1 MWSSCSRL
9 LPANVRDPMKGA
21 KGAAR
26 TANSRKKPIA
36 PHSVL
41 RKFLKRLVL
50 VLVAAGLALPQTQTP
65 PAARNAETP
74 KPEPART
81 AGKWELQ
88 FFHDKDDSTF
98 QIFDL
103 KFPSAQRGVAV
114 GEIAGKGKPKPAA
127 LVTSNGGAK
136 WDYVDLKESPRSL
149 FFLDE
154 THGWM
159 VTEKG
164 IWTTQEAGRNW
175 TKLAALK
182 NIVRVHFTSPA
193 RGWAVGALKSVYETS
208 DGGKR
213 WTKLEAA
220 ATPPGNPEYTA
231 YRSIAFANAK
241 AGIIAGASRPPRR
254 AESPLPDWM
263 EPESQRFRRQWP
275 ALTILLQ
282 TVDGGEHWRADS
294 MSMFGTVTHLSL
306 AEDRR
311 GLALIEFFDSFDF
324 PSEVHLLDLATGANA
339 IAFRRKDR
347 AVTDVALLPR
357 GPAYLAA
364 IEPSGSMP
372 HSPVP
377 GKLKMLR
384 SDDMQLWQEMDVDYR
399 ATATRAILATAGPER
414 AWVATDTGM
423 ILRLTR

>member
-1 MWSSCSRL
+1 MWSLCSHL
-9 LPANVRDPMKGA
+9 LPAHVRDLMNGA
-21 KGAAR
+21 IGAAR
-26 TANSRKKPIA
+26 TSNRIGSLLVPR
-36 PHSVL
+36 SVL
-41 RKFLKRLVL
+41 RVFLKGLVL
-50 VLVAAGLALPQTQTP
+50 TLAAVGVALPQKPAP
-65 PAARNAETP
+65 PAPRIAETP
-74 KPEPART
+74 KPELARL

-98 QIFDL
+98 QILDL
-103 KFPSAQRGVAV
+103 KFASAQRGVAI
-114 GEIAGKGKPKPAA
+114 GEIVGRSKSKPAA
-127 LVTSNGGAK
+127 LVTSSGGAK
-136 WDYVDLKESPRSL
+136 WDYVELKESPRSL

-182 NIVRVHFTSPA
+182 NILRVHFTSPS
-193 RGWAVGALKSVYETS
+193 RGWAIGALKSVYETS
-208 DGGKR
+208 DGGKH
-213 WTKLEAA
+213 WTKLEDAA
-220 ATPPGNPEYTA
+220 KPAGNPEYTA
-231 YRSIAFANAK
+231 YRSIAFATAK

-254 AESPLPDWM
+254 TDSPFPDWM

-306 AEDRR
+306 ADDLR

-324 PSEVHLLDLATGANA
+324 PSEVHLLNLATGANA
-339 IAFRRKDR
+339 LAFRRKDR
-347 AVTDVALLPR
+347 AVTDVALAPH

-364 IEPSGSMP
+364 IEPPGSMP

-384 SDDMQLWQEMDVDYR
+384 SEDMRLWQEMDVDYR
-399 ATATRAILATAGPER
+399 ATATRAILAIAGPEQV
-414 AWVATDTGM
+414 WVATDTGM
-423 ILRLTR
+423 ILKLAR